1 MTSASI
7 YNAIN
12 WLSPLQ
18 FATLTTINILIGF
31 MGVLQLSENDSR
43 FVTRTEWLDNNIKV
57 DEKIDK
63 VDRKHTDALNNLS
76 IKVER
81 KAFYK
86 NNLLKVK
93 RNQKS
98 I

>member
-12 WLSPLQ
+12 WLTPLQ
-18 FATLTTINILIGF
+18 FATFTTINILIGF
-31 MGVLQLSENDSR
+31 YGVLQLSENDSR

-63 VDRKHTDALNNLS
+63 IDRKHT
-76 IKVER
+76 E
-81 KAFYK
+81 AFK
-86 NNLLKVK
+86 QFNC
-93 RNQKS
+93 
-98 I
+98 

>member
-1 MTSASI
+1 M
-7 YNAIN
+7 
-12 WLSPLQ
+12 
-18 FATLTTINILIGF
+18 
-31 MGVLQLSENDSR
+31 LQLSENDSR

-81 KAFYK
+81 QSI
-86 NNLLKVK
+86 LQEQSLES
-93 RNQKS
+93 QKKSEKHLENYQKLWVVLELNSQIWS
-98 I
+98 IK